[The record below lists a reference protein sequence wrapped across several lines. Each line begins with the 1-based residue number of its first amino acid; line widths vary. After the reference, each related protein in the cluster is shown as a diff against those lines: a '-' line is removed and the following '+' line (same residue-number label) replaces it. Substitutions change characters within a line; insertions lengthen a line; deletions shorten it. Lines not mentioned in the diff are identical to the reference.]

1 MRLNLPRRLS
11 LRLYL
16 AFLAVLLA
24 VAVASAALTW
34 LTGRTVIRSTR
45 FHGPE
50 VVVHLARELPFEDK
64 AAMRRTLDRM
74 HEDLDLDVAV
84 FDLRGRLQGSSGAEI
99 ARPPNSVML
108 YLQLRP
114 AWLSEPYVVGGPI
127 PGPGLAGSQG
137 VMLLRLRSL
146 EEGQRLLLRPLLLL
160 MGGLVVSLALVYPLS
175 RSITRPLEQL
185 TATADA
191 FGRGDL
197 SARSGIAR
205 DDEVGRLARAFDQM
219 AERIQA
225 ARRAEKELLANV
237 SHELRTPLAR
247 VRVALGLIESPP
259 EATRRRLAVVEEE
272 LDELERLISN
282 VLTATK
288 LDLAALPF
296 RRAPVRVRDLAEK
309 SRDRVLA
316 LEPERQ
322 VELDVPQ
329 WLVANLDSALIARA
343 LDNLVDNARKYD
355 ESGKPIRISA
365 HSDGAMV
372 RMAVRDSG
380 PGIPE
385 QELARIFDPFYRG
398 ANARAIS
405 SGFGLGLA
413 LARRVVELHGGTIRA
428 TNLPQGGTEIE
439 LAVPCASPAA
449 ASAAASA

>member
-1 MRLNLPRRLS
+1 
-11 LRLYL
+11 
-16 AFLAVLLA
+16 
-24 VAVASAALTW
+24 
-34 LTGRTVIRSTR
+34 
-45 FHGPE
+45 
-50 VVVHLARELPFEDK
+50 
-64 AAMRRTLDRM
+64 
-74 HEDLDLDVAV
+74 
-84 FDLRGRLQGSSGAEI
+84 
-99 ARPPNSVML
+99 
-108 YLQLRP
+108 
-114 AWLSEPYVVGGPI
+114 
-127 PGPGLAGSQG
+127 
-137 VMLLRLRSL
+137 
-146 EEGQRLLLRPLLLL
+146 
-160 MGGLVVSLALVYPLS
+160 
-175 RSITRPLEQL
+175 
-185 TATADA
+185 
-191 FGRGDL
+191 
-197 SARSGIAR
+197 
-205 DDEVGRLARAFDQM
+205 
-219 AERIQA
+219 
-225 ARRAEKELLANV
+225 
-237 SHELRTPLAR
+237 
-247 VRVALGLIESPP
+247 
-259 EATRRRLAVVEEE
+259 VVEEE

-355 ESGKPIRISA
+355 ESGRPIRISA
-365 HSDGAMV
+365 HSDGAMM

-405 SGFGLGLA
+405 GGFGLGLA

-439 LAVPCASPAA
+439 LAVPCASAA
-449 ASAAASA
+449 ASSAAASA